1 MKLLPMSRRLF
12 TLRIAGSTAAI
23 LLRPYLSAQSPT
35 SRLVVKV
42 SGLRNGNGK
51 VQVRLWN
58 AKEGFLKDESKAIRR
73 GTVDIASGAAS
84 ATFTDLPQGEYAVS
98 AYHDE
103 NSNGKMDTRF
113 PGIPVEG
120 VGVSNDPHKRFGPPP
135 YEACRFA
142 LREPEQ
148 TVSIVIE
155 Y

>member
-1 MKLLPMSRRLF
+1 MSRRLF

-58 AKEGFLKDESKAIRR
+58 ATEGFLKDESKAIRR

-103 NSNGKMDTRF
+103 NAASGRSVPLLRRPPDALHP
-113 PGIPVEG
+113 PG
-120 VGVSNDPHKRFGPPP
+120 
-135 YEACRFA
+135 
-142 LREPEQ
+142 EPEERSR
-148 TVSIVIE
+148 VLCRG
-155 Y
+155 